1 MQKSLECHTLEHT
14 MHAFHAKQKSNR
26 SINDVIGVCTK
37 CTMSQKL
44 SKCVKQLSAKLV
56 IVTPN
61 TNYTLVAFLPII
73 KQIANDDTITSTTDK
88 QIITT
93 KILMADPFQL
103 SYTPNK
109 IISNVS
115 RN

>member
-1 MQKSLECHTLEHT
+1 MNKGQLINSTQYSTVTTHHTSPTGQLV
-14 MHAFHAKQKSNR
+14 QVN
-26 SINDVIGVCTK
+26 
-37 CTMSQKL
+37 KL
-44 SKCVKQLSAKLV
+44 KQLSAKLV

-61 TNYTLVAFLPII
+61 TIYTLVAFLPII
-73 KQIANDDTITSTTDK
+73 KQIANDDTITSATDK